1 MTWDLAADIATVAA
15 GISAVFG
22 AVIALLT
29 YLKSRRRGR
38 SREEELAKLVKDLP
52 PGWSVEVNDTD
63 PFVYVLTIGM
73 IVLFIVIITAAAMT
87 T

>member
-29 YLKSRRRGR
+29 YLKSRRRGH
-38 SREEELAKLVKDLP
+38 SREELVKDLP